1 MYLSF
6 VFYSFGLSF
15 PNEPQIVITEPH
27 FMSISALKYGRTI
40 TSSVDSITNNIE
52 VIDAI
57 DSVEAFSLE
66 LVHTTKHAISIEK
79 DWLVFTHELGR
90 GIFNKI

>member
-1 MYLSF
+1 
-6 VFYSFGLSF
+6 
-15 PNEPQIVITEPH
+15 
-27 FMSISALKYGRTI
+27 MSISALKYGRA
-40 TSSVDSITNNIE
+40 TSSSVESISNHVD
-52 VIDAI
+52 VIDVV
-57 DSVEAFSLE
+57 DPVEAFSLD